1 MPEIGEIAEGK
12 VIGITNFGAFVQFDD
27 GKRGLVHIS
36 KITEGFVKN
45 VGDYLQMNDAVVV
58 KIISKDKKGNLN
70 LSIKD
75 IEGEGLV
82 VQAKKD
88 SFSNPERR
96 DSFERKM
103 SEFLR
108 ESEEKL
114 YDLKKNIDGKL
125 GVKKEK
131 VRK

>member
-1 MPEIGEIAEGK
+1 MPEIGEVAEGK
-12 VIGITNFGAFVQFDD
+12 VIGVTNFGAFVQFAD

-36 KITEGFVKN
+36 KIMEGFVKN
-45 VGDYLQMNDAVVV
+45 VGDYLQMNDTIVV
-58 KIISKDKKGNLN
+58 KVISKDKKGNLN

-75 IEGEGLV
+75 IEGEDLASV
-82 VQAKKD
+82 KKP
-88 SFSNPERR
+88 FLGNPERR

-114 YDLKKNIDGKL
+114 YDLKRNIDGKL
-125 GVKKEK
+125 GIKKEK
-131 VRK
+131 GRR

>member
-1 MPEIGEIAEGK
+1 VPEIGEVAEGK
-12 VIGITNFGAFVQFDD
+12 VIGVTNFGAFVQFAD

-36 KITEGFVKN
+36 KIMEGFVKN
-45 VGDYLQMNDAVVV
+45 VGDYLQMNDTVVV
-58 KIISKDKKGNLN
+58 KVISKDKKGNLN

-75 IEGEGLV
+75 IEGEGLASV
-82 VQAKKD
+82 KKTV
-88 SFSNPERR
+88 SGNPERR

-114 YDLKKNIDGKL
+114 YELKRNIDGKL
-125 GVKKEK
+125 GIKKEK
-131 VRK
+131 GRR

>member
-1 MPEIGEIAEGK
+1 MPEIGEVVEGK
-12 VIGITNFGAFVQFDD
+12 VIGVTNFGAFVQFDD

-36 KITEGFVKN
+36 KIMEGFVKN
-45 VGDYLQMNDAVVV
+45 VGDYLQMNDTVVV
-58 KIISKDKKGNLN
+58 KVISQDKKGNLN

-75 IEGEGLV
+75 IGGEGLASV
-82 VQAKKD
+82 KRVA
-88 SFSNPERR
+88 SGNPERR

-114 YDLKKNIDGKL
+114 YELKRNIDGKL
-125 GVKKEK
+125 GIKKEK
-131 VRK
+131 GRK

>member
-12 VIGITNFGAFVQFDD
+12 IIGITNFGAFVQFSD
-27 GKRGLVHIS
+27 GNRGLIHIS
-36 KITEGFVKN
+36 KIMEGFVKN

-58 KIISKDKKGNLN
+58 KVISKDKKGNLN

-75 IEGEGLV
+75 IEGEGLTQV
-82 VQAKKD
+82 KR
-88 SFSNPERR
+88 SSLGNPERR

-125 GVKKEK
+125 GIKKEK
-131 VRK
+131 GRK